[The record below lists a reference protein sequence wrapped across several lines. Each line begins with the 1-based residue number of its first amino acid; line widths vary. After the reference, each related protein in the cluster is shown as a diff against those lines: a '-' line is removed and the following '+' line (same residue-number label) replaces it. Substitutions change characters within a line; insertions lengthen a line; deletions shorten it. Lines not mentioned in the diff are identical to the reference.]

1 MLDRFVLFVEA
12 GLGMKIIDRYFIRAE
27 EADAVSKN
35 EKAILDIKAFAK
47 RISWLGNYD
56 NINQRETVIESF
68 ILNLKI
74 TVVCLQYFHKV
85 VCGLPSH
92 H

>member
-47 RISWLGNYD
+47 RIS
-56 NINQRETVIESF
+56 
-68 ILNLKI
+68 
-74 TVVCLQYFHKV
+74 
-85 VCGLPSH
+85 
-92 H
+92 